1 MAEKQGG
8 GRESF
13 FLRINTR
20 GKGGH
25 IIIYMRAREEALC
38 IYTRMRGRIH
48 DLRQEFRSYF
58 GAEDRDT
65 LTTK

>member
-1 MAEKQGG
+1 MAEKQEG

-25 IIIYMRAREEALC
+25 IIIYMRARERADPKEEKRKIERKKVKKSASSG
-38 IYTRMRGRIH
+38 TMMS
-48 DLRQEFRSYF
+48 FN
-58 GAEDRDT
+58 
-65 LTTK
+65 